1 VSDVELPSWNAVADA
16 IAGMALGT
24 SPAELHGALTGW
36 FAGGGADA
44 PDWLGRVM
52 ADDALPQVPAGT
64 PLDTLRAAS
73 LAQLSDRGFGFELL
87 LPEGDATLGERSGA
101 LFDWCRGFL
110 GAFGLATGAN
120 PPLSEEGSEALT
132 DLANLATATAQDD
145 GDEDDEEALARSR
158 NSFASRSC
166 CCTAT
171 ACWRPAIAAVQL
183 RWRRPRSSRGPCR
196 CRCRRTRGR
205 RKQLMRMA
213 GDDAILVLPSAPE
226 RIRSRDTHYPYRQD
240 SDFWYLTGFAEPE
253 AVLVLVPGRPHG
265 EALLFCRERDPD
277 REAWDGPRAGQEGAV
292 DASAWTMR
300 THRGP
305 GRDPARAAG
314 RAARAC
320 TTTSVATRSSTSSSS
335 AG

>member
-145 GDEDDEEALARSR
+145 GDEDDEEALAEIEEFVR
-158 NSFASRSC
+158 
-166 CCTAT
+166 
-171 ACWRPAIAAVQL
+171 V
-183 RWRRPRSSRGPCR
+183 
-196 CRCRRTRGR
+196 
-205 RKQLMRMA
+205 
-213 GDDAILVLPSAPE
+213 
-226 RIRSRDTHYPYRQD
+226 
-240 SDFWYLTGFAEPE
+240 
-253 AVLVLVPGRPHG
+253 AVLLLHGDCVL
-265 EALLFCRERDPD
+265 A
-277 REAWDGPRAGQEGAV
+277 PR
-292 DASAWTMR
+292 
-300 THRGP
+300 HR
-305 GRDPARAAG
+305 RQFN
-314 RAARAC
+314 
-320 TTTSVATRSSTSSSS
+320 
-335 AG
+335 